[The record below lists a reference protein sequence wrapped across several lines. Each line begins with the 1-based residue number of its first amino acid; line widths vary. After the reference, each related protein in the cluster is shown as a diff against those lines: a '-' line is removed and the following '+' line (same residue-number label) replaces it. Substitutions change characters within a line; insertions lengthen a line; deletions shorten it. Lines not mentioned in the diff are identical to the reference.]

1 MAPLHSTITL
11 CAEIVVSAMVLYSI
25 YWGYMKGKFPVAL
38 AGAALLY
45 EILFNVTYMIS
56 RLGTQTDNQF
66 ITPVDLIL
74 AITHGTLSLIM
85 FITLIIFFILAWIG
99 YRKGINYFKAH
110 RTSTIVFIIFWTISV
125 LSGILLYFVVY
136 YTHL

>member
-99 YRKGINYFKAH
+99 YRKGITRIYKTADIFLIVPPRHARDYFFMAK
-110 RTSTIVFIIFWTISV
+110 R
-125 LSGILLYFVVY
+125 
-136 YTHL
+136 